1 MSLQTNKPQSRL
13 GRVGRKLWHDRVS
26 YAFLPVSYT
35 HLDVYKRQ
43 IRSRGRLPTG
53 RPARAAG

>member
-26 YAFLPVSYT
+26 YAFLLPFAAVFITFTVLPVLASVFYSFT
-35 HLDVYKRQ
+35 YNN
-43 IRSRGRLPTG
+43 IF
-53 RPARAAG
+53 